1 MPPASAA
8 NSSGNITR
16 YQPSTE
22 RLDLN
27 VLLVST
33 ILLYVTTNTK
43 YYHQHQIMP
52 LRNAANSFGNITG
65 QWTLTL
71 TNKHKYQQML
81 PANKRW

>member
-27 VLLVST
+27 VLVVST
-33 ILLYVTTNTK
+33 TLLSVATNAK
-43 YYHQHQIMP
+43 YQNQHQLVP
-52 LRNAANSFGNITG
+52 QVSTVNSCGDIAG
-65 QWTLTL
+65 
-71 TNKHKYQQML
+71 YQY
-81 PANKRW
+81 